1 MMTSSQDKSHGPT
14 RLHPTT
20 GDSARPRSRRTAFGS
35 AIYHPTSV
43 LRELL
48 NRSARVRKNTGA
60 VLVESSPRP
69 AMARRAPG
77 LLTFLGVAF
86 LLSVASGFLELAVL
100 QIQAHVLHRVVG
112 WHSLRVSRH
121 ITWMVPVSAP
131 LVIVPL
137 AVILVGP
144 ALALLAWRSR
154 RGRPAPPLAVEWAWG
169 WAGTVLGM
177 LLLLGPLFA
186 MRAVHSAAAAALALG
201 LGFRLWHWM
210 VRPIAGW
217 RRLSY
222 FGAGIVILALP
233 AWLFTQ
239 WSAVVRTPEPTWSR
253 PVAGSA
259 NLLWIV
265 VDTLR
270 SDHMSM
276 YRYRRRTTPELEAW
290 AKEGITFDMARSAAP
305 WTLPSHVT
313 MFTGLWPFEH
323 AARVDRAYCGPSPTL
338 AEHLRAQGYQ
348 TAGIVANVR
357 MCNTAYGVGRG
368 FDYYLDEPGNQE
380 ISLRA
385 MMYNSALGS
394 VVMKLF
400 RRMGLPITGP
410 APFGLQRT
418 AREITADGRA
428 WLNGVSQSNP
438 SETPGSRRP
447 FFLFLNLMDVHDPYL
462 PSPDAARRFWVGPLP
477 SKPLATP
484 ASGWNALRARDA
496 APPEQRVLRQRELED
511 VCRRLTDLYDEC
523 LYGLDAE
530 LGRFLREL
538 RAEGR
543 LANTWVV
550 ITADHGEHF
559 GEHDLFSHGSSLYNE
574 QTHVPLV
581 LIPPLGAEETGT
593 DCAARLRGR
602 RVAVPVS
609 HRDLPRTLT
618 ELLIP
623 GAENPFPG
631 RSLARSW
638 SDSGPV
644 LADPVLSQ
652 LEQPRLVGE
661 DFAAD
666 QMVTI
671 NSVIDE
677 NYILIESGGNPPE
690 LYAIEDRKQQR
701 NLADQL
707 GQRSRLERMRCTLAT
722 LRRAPGHL

>member
-1 MMTSSQDKSHGPT
+1 VMTSSQDKSHGQT

-20 GDSARPRSRRTAFGS
+20 GDSARPRSRRTAFES

-48 NRSARVRKNTGA
+48 NRSARVRNSTGA

-100 QIQAHVLHRVVG
+100 QIQAHVWHRVG
-112 WHSLRVSRH
+112 WHSLMVSRH

-137 AVILVGP
+137 AVILVWP

-154 RGRPAPPLAVEWAWG
+154 RGRLAPPLAVTWAWG

-177 LLLLGPLFA
+177 LLLLGPLLA
-186 MRAVHSAAAAALALG
+186 IRALHPAAAVALALG
-201 LGFRLWHWM
+201 LGFRLWRGM
-210 VRPIAGW
+210 VRPIAGR
-217 RRLSY
+217 RRLCYS
-222 FGAGIVILALP
+222 GAGIVILALP
-233 AWLFTQ
+233 ACLFTQ
-239 WSAVVRTPEPTWSR
+239 WNAGVRTPEPTWSR

-265 VDTLR
+265 LDTLR
-270 SDHMSM
+270 ADHMSI
-276 YRYRRRTTPELEAW
+276 YGYCRQTTPELEAW
-290 AKEGITFDMARSAAP
+290 AKEGITFEMARSAAP

-323 AARVDRAYCGPSPTL
+323 DARVDRAYCGPSPTL

-357 MCNTAYGVGRG
+357 ICNAAYGVGRG
-368 FDYYLDEPGNQE
+368 FDDYRDYPFNQE

-394 VVMKLF
+394 VVMELG
-400 RRMGLPITGP
+400 RRMLLPIPGP
-410 APFGLQRT
+410 APFGLRRT
-418 AREITADGRA
+418 AREITAEGRA
-428 WLNGVSQSNP
+428 WLDGVSQGNP

-447 FFLFLNLMDVHDPYL
+447 FFLFLNFMDVHDPYL
-462 PSPDAARRFWVGPLP
+462 PSPDAVRRFWAGPIP
-477 SKPLATP
+477 SKPFAS
-484 ASGWNALRARDA
+484 AGSGWNALRARDA
-496 APPEQRVLRQRELED
+496 APPEQRQQRQRELED
-511 VCRRLTDLYDEC
+511 VRRRLTDLYDEC

-530 LGRFLREL
+530 LGCFLREL

-550 ITADHGEHF
+550 ITADHGEHL
-559 GEHDLFSHGSSLYNE
+559 GEHDQFGHGSSLYNE

-609 HRDLPRTLT
+609 QRDLPRTLT

-631 RSLARSW
+631 HSLAHSW
-638 SDSGPV
+638 TDSGPV
-644 LADPVLSQ
+644 QTDPVLTQ

-677 NYILIESGGNPPE
+677 NYILIEPGGNPPE

-701 NLADQL
+701 NLADDPA
-707 GQRSRLERMRCTLAT
+707 QRSRLERLRCTLAT